1 MVLGPMMLVMGIDPR
16 VSTATNSTMFV
27 ITSSSI
33 AIMFVTSGL
42 VPWSYALFYF
52 CVTFTGAWIGKSRI
66 DKYVKKTGRASLL
79 IFILASIIA
88 FATVGCLVILITQLA
103 DAGWCFDDFRPFC
116 DVGEAQDCP
125 VNRLLSEIPE
135 FLQMGL

>member
-1 MVLGPMMLVMGIDPR
+1 MVLGPMMLVMGIDAR

-42 VPWSYALFYF
+42 VPWSYAIFYF
-52 CVTFTGAWIGKSRI
+52 CVTFIGAWLGKSRI
-66 DKYVKKTGRASLL
+66 DRYVKKTGKASLL

-88 FATVGCLVILITQLA
+88 FATIGCLAILVTQLVNA
-103 DAGWCFDDFRPFC
+103 DWCFDDFQPFC
-116 DVGEAQDCP
+116 DVGKTQDCP
-125 VNRLLSEIPE
+125 VNRMLAEIPE
-135 FLQMGL
+135 FMQQLR